1 MKYIVFAILLTT
13 IKLLANGQVSAD
25 ITTQEINLSPKKIE
39 TIDSN
44 SSDIKTNI
52 YNTDQKLYIK
62 KDDFL
67 YIDKSIINDLNNI
80 INQKNIKIKNIKK
93 NQKTNALIIFLDIN
107 NETNNLIITLK
118 NFDWRYTK
126 DNKNIILENIDIDI
140 SIPWVNY
147 LIKDS
152 LIKNN
157 GYIQLSNNVK
167 IASLLEII
175 KPTNQTIYKKDLP
188 QTTTIK

>member
-188 QTTTIK
+188 QTTTIR